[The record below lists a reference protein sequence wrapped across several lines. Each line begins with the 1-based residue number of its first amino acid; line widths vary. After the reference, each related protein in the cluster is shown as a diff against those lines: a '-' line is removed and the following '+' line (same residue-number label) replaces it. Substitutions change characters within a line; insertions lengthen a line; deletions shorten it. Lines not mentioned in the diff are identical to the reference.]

1 MMPLLLPLWLLCAN
15 LVLWV
20 QCLLICLLCRRLQ
33 RVSRSRQCL
42 HRQVRL
48 LEVCQ
53 QGRVS
58 HAVSVASQAA
68 CALARVGVPHRE
80 MPISGC
86 ERLYPE
92 HAERQKQRRERQTD
106 ALTFPLRG
114 WYGRQSALHAQLAVD
129 LTAFSDAFPLGS
141 DLAIALQ
148 RAKQAGMREALV

>member
-20 QCLLICLLCRRLQ
+20 QCLLICLLRRRLQ
-33 RVSRSRQCL
+33 QVSRSRQCL

-80 MPISGC
+80 TPVSGC

-92 HAERQKQRRERQTD
+92 RGEHHKRHTD